1 VHCFNK
7 SQRLL
12 KKNEFDFVFKQAK
25 KMVTS
30 ELVLLFRTNTVGHA
44 RLGLALAKRIIPKA
58 HDRNRVKR
66 MVRES
71 FRTRQLPPI
80 DVVVLARKGV
90 ENINNSITIA
100 KLSKAW
106 DKLSALCEK

>member
-1 VHCFNK
+1 
-7 SQRLL
+7 
-12 KKNEFDFVFKQAK
+12 
-25 KMVTS
+25 MVTT
-30 ELVLLFRTNTVGHA
+30 EFVILFRSNAVCHA
-44 RLGLALAKRIIPKA
+44 RLGLALSKKIIPKA

-66 MVRES
+66 MVREA
-71 FRTRQLPPI
+71 FRTGQLPPI

-90 ENINNSITIA
+90 DNITNSITIS